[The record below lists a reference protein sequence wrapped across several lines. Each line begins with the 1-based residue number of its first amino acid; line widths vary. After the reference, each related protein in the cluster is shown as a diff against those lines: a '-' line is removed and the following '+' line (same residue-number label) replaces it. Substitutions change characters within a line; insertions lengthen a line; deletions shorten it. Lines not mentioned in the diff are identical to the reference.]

1 MQQLTNPLN
10 LDVRNCEKKVE
21 KIKGAVQ
28 LPKVNNRKL
37 YVNRSQKKLEQQRIE
52 KENALLEG
60 KICRL
65 HKEKSRKLQ
74 KMADDIQEYEDRR
87 RLSRRSR
94 DMTKDLLGL

>member
-1 MQQLTNPLN
+1 M
-10 LDVRNCEKKVE
+10 
-21 KIKGAVQ
+21 
-28 LPKVNNRKL
+28 
-37 YVNRSQKKLEQQRIE
+37 
-52 KENALLEG
+52 LEG

-94 DMTKDLLGL
+94 DMTHDLLGLEKQLNKQGTKSRFATHE